1 MATKN
6 IQKRI
11 INMRIH
17 EESDLYA
24 EMDPDHKMLSDDTI
38 SYFER
43 VYLRKHRKIEEDYV
57 INITSDVH
65 VYEERVKENICEEF
79 TQRIDDISHVL
90 WLLTI

>member
-1 MATKN
+1 MKTQIVK
-6 IQKRI
+6 IK
-11 INMRIH
+11 IH

-57 INITSDVH
+57 INITSDVP
-65 VYEERVKENICEEF
+65 VNEERVK
-79 TQRIDDISHVL
+79 
-90 WLLTI
+90 